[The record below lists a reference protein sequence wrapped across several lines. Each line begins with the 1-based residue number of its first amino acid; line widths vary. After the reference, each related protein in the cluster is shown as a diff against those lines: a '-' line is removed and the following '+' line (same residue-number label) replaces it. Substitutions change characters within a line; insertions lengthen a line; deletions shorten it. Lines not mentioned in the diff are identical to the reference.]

1 MRPAQRIGQPIS
13 LAEMAVN
20 PPGMDEITGRHWTE
34 LDTPVVLVE
43 LDRLERNV
51 ERMATLA
58 RTHGVALR
66 PHVKTHK
73 SIAIARMQV
82 AAGAVGL
89 TAAKLDEAE
98 VFARA
103 GFTDLF
109 VAYELVTPAKLAR
122 AIALA
127 GRVRLAFGIDS
138 PEGIEMAAAAARDAG
153 TRLRVRIEID
163 SGLHRCGVPADE
175 AVALA
180 RLMAARPEL
189 ELEGVFTHAGH
200 AYAAESARELDRIGQ
215 EEADSVLRAA
225 ELIGSVEVVSVGNTP
240 TAARSIAKA
249 GVTEARPG
257 NYVFYDGMQVALGAA
272 GPEDCAL
279 TVAATVISRP
289 APDRA
294 VLDAG
299 AKTLGLDRG
308 AHGSSSL
315 PHYGSVVGTDGALA
329 RLSEEHGVLELPPS
343 SALRIGETVRILP
356 NHACAVANLAAGYA
370 VIRGDRVV
378 DWWPVDASG
387 AVH

>member
-1 MRPAQRIGQPIS
+1 
-13 LAEMAVN
+13 
-20 PPGMDEITGRHWTE
+20 
-34 LDTPVVLVE
+34 
-43 LDRLERNV
+43 
-51 ERMATLA
+51 
-58 RTHGVALR
+58 
-66 PHVKTHK
+66 
-73 SIAIARMQV
+73 MQV

-103 GFTDLF
+103 GFEDLF
-109 VAYELVTPAKLAR
+109 IAYELVTAAKLER

-127 GRVRLAFGIDS
+127 GRVRLSFGVDS
-138 PEGIEMAAAAARDAG
+138 REGIEMAAAAARGAG
-153 TRLRVRIEID
+153 TRLKVRIEID

-180 RLMAARPEL
+180 RLVAARPEL

-200 AYAAESARELDRIGQ
+200 AYAAGSARELDRIGR

-240 TAARSIAKA
+240 TAARSIARS

-257 NYVFYDGMQVALGAA
+257 NYVFYDWMQVALGAA
-272 GPEDCAL
+272 RPQDCAL

-308 AHGSSSL
+308 AHGSSSMT
-315 PHYGSVVGTDGALA
+315 HYGSLVGTDGSLA

-343 SALRIGETVRILP
+343 SGLRIGEAVRILP

-370 VIRGDRVV
+370 VIRADRVV
-378 DWWPVDASG
+378 DWWRVDAAG

>member
-1 MRPAQRIGQPIS
+1 MIG
-13 LAEMAVN
+13 
-20 PPGMDEITGRHWTE
+20 THWTD
-34 LDTPVVLVE
+34 LDTPIVVVD
-43 LDRLERNV
+43 LDRLERNID
-51 ERMATLA
+51 RMASLA

-103 GFTDLF
+103 GFDDLF
-109 VAYELVTPAKLAR
+109 IAYELVTAAKLER
-122 AIALA
+122 ATALA
-127 GRVRLAFGIDS
+127 GRVRLAFGVDS
-138 PEGIEMAAAAARDAG
+138 SDGIEMAAAAARDAG
-153 TRLRVRIEID
+153 TSLRVRIEID
-163 SGLHRCGVPADE
+163 SGLKRCGVPAE
-175 AVALA
+175 AAVGLA
-180 RLMAARPEL
+180 HLIAARAEL

-200 AYAAESARELDRIGQ
+200 AYAAESAQELDRIGQ
-215 EEADSVLRAA
+215 EEAQSVLRAA

-240 TAARSIAKA
+240 TAAQSIAQA

-272 GPEDCAL
+272 RPDDCAL

-289 APDRA
+289 APGRA
-294 VLDAG
+294 VVDAG

-315 PHYGSVVGTDGALA
+315 PHYGSLVGTEGTLA
-329 RLSEEHGVLELPPS
+329 RLSEEHGVVELPPS

-370 VIRGDRVV
+370 VIRADRVV
-378 DWWPVDASG
+378 DWWPVDAAG

>member
-1 MRPAQRIGQPIS
+1 MT
-13 LAEMAVN
+13 VN
-20 PPGMDEITGRHWTE
+20 PRGTDEMTGRHWTE
-34 LDTPVVLVE
+34 LDTPVVLVDLE
-43 LDRLERNV
+43 RLERNI

-58 RTHGVALR
+58 RTHRVALR

-103 GFTDLF
+103 GFEDLF
-109 VAYELVTPAKLAR
+109 IAYELVTAAKLER

-127 GRVRLAFGIDS
+127 GRVRLSFGVDS
-138 PEGIEMAAAAARDAG
+138 PEGIEMAAAAARGAG

-180 RLMAARPEL
+180 RLVAARPEL

-200 AYAAESARELDRIGQ
+200 AYAAGSARELDRIGR
-215 EEADSVLRAA
+215 EEANSVLRAA

-240 TAARSIAKA
+240 TAARSIAQP

-272 GPEDCAL
+272 RREDCAL
-279 TVAATVISRP
+279 TVAATIISRP

-308 AHGSSSL
+308 AHGTSSL
-315 PHYGSVVGTDGALA
+315 PHYGSLVGTNGTLA
-329 RLSEEHGVLELPPS
+329 RLSEEHGVLELPVS
-343 SALRIGETVRILP
+343 SAVRIGETVRILP

-370 VIRGDRVV
+370 VIRADRVV
-378 DWWPVDASG
+378 DWWRVDAAG